1 MFIDITTM
9 TTEEIQETLDRFYNA
24 ETTAQEESML
34 KRYFQGSDVPPELQA
49 DRLLFAQLFNGRVD
63 APDSL
68 EARLSNDIDGWNMVE
83 KNALRRSRVISLR
96 WIAGVAASLMLLFT
110 LGTYLNNR
118 PSTARPY
125 ANNLRET
132 YDNPK
137 DAAGEA
143 ERALTKFSVAIN
155 KGLNK
160 INNTAINERQ

>member
-1 MFIDITTM
+1 MLIDITTM

-49 DRLLFAQLFNGRVD
+49 DKLLFVQLFNGKIA

-83 KNALRRSRVISLR
+83 KNALRRSRVISMR

-118 PSTARPY
+118 PTTARPY

-132 YDNPK
+132 YDNPR